1 MIIEERESQFTTSDS
16 LRADLVKWLPD
27 MKIPNVV
34 TLRSYLKKYLN
45 MSFKKVSHIFIPNP
59 TIEDRVLKAEFIY
72 VTQTLERE
80 GVRLIYLDEFA
91 V

>member
-1 MIIEERESQFTTSDS
+1 
-16 LRADLVKWLPD
+16 
-27 MKIPNVV
+27 
-34 TLRSYLKKYLN
+34 

-91 V
+91 VQGNLL